1 MTLSRFGMRVAGCLA
16 AFLTLS
22 ACGSDNDR
30 LNGFNLARDVVA
42 GAASSVRPS
51 APTGAL
57 GLTRAD
63 LAQILTP
70 VDLITVERLG
80 AQAVI
85 AKIATNAGVET
96 WSSVDKKTVSFRS
109 GLLVASRGLGDDLIG
124 ATVPNLSQ
132 ITSGG
137 SYPRSHSWMRAND
150 QVVRSDFSCRTELVG
165 SSAITIVERSYPVR
179 QFRESCTGD
188 GGAFQNDY
196 WVQIGG
202 KLRQSRQFVSD
213 GVGYVLI
220 QHLSDGG

>member
-1 MTLSRFGMRVAGCLA
+1 MTPRRIASRGAGCLA
-16 AFLTLS
+16 AFLALS

-30 LNGFNLARDVVA
+30 LNGFSVARDVVA
-42 GAASSVRPS
+42 GAASAVRP
-51 APTGAL
+51 APQGGSL

-109 GLLVASRGLGDDLIG
+109 GVLVASRGLGDDLIG
-124 ATVPNLSQ
+124 AAVPSLSR
-132 ITSGG
+132 IMEGG
-137 SYPRSHSWMRAND
+137 GHSRSHSWMRAND
-150 QVVRSDFSCRTELVG
+150 QVVRHDFTCRTELVG
-165 SSAITIVERSYPVR
+165 SAAITIVERSYPVR
-179 QFRESCTGD
+179 QFRENCTGD
-188 GGAFQNDY
+188 GGSFQNDY

-213 GVGYVLI
+213 GVGYVVI